1 MALVQLGKLVSVD
14 RGGDD
19 PGVHGGDHLQQAGA
33 AQEACV
39 DADVQQERRRLP
51 EGRHQLLTVQVI
63 IQLHQPHLTMSTC
76 FVCCCSAD
84 SNLDLV
90 FQ

>member
-51 EGRHQLLTVQVI
+51 ARRHELFAVQVI
-63 IQLHQPHLTMSTC
+63 QLPRPVLGKLGPVQ
-76 FVCCCSAD
+76 
-84 SNLDLV
+84 LDLYGA
-90 FQ
+90 

>member
-51 EGRHQLLTVQVI
+51 ARRHKLFAVQVR
-63 IQLHQPHLTMSTC
+63 QLYQPVPGPICLETKKP
-76 FVCCCSAD
+76 
-84 SNLDLV
+84 NLDW
-90 FQ
+90 